1 MLMYG
6 RNKYNVKAIILR
18 LKINK
23 LKRILLLSRRH
34 RFGPWVG
41 KILWRRKWKPTPVC
55 LPGESHGQRSLV
67 GYSPWGH
74 KELDMTKATSHT
86 HTHELWT
93 KLENL
98 PDFLKRGSIPTME
111 RNGKA
116 GRDGESLFFLPAHQ
130 DTGPGHFLNKEAEHC
145 QTRENGHVSCHS
157 FTQKEKK

>member
-1 MLMYG
+1 MGGLPWWFSGKESTCSAGATGDPMF
-6 RNKYNVKAIILR
+6 N
-18 LKINK
+18 
-23 LKRILLLSRRH
+23 
-34 RFGPWVG
+34 PWVR
-41 KILWRRKWKPTPVC
+41 KIPWRRAWQPTPVC